1 MDRKL
6 RFWLQFCQ
14 EVKNLNSTLKS
25 HLRNTSGIKFG
36 DRVLTPEELEEQLM
50 AKFNTFQIRKINEKV
65 SKENE
70 EEKIGE

>member
-6 RFWLQFCQ
+6 LFWLQFCQ

-25 HLRNTSGIKFG
+25 HTSGIKFG